1 MVKIIKN
8 MDKYLKTKNNYIE
21 YLSDEKKGFVEDYY
35 SSLKIYN
42 NEFIDFLFD
51 DLVKHSNFF
60 LWKKLIIYISERIY
74 NHYKILENYLKEL
87 SEIKEQNN
95 ILRKKNKL
103 QKYELNNSSNQIEKM
118 NNVIKENQKSMK
130 ERDFS
135 KTIYQENLENLKQSE
150 NLAKLEVFRLNS
162 EIKDLTNL
170 LNKNKD
176 YYNKYLDLKNKLE
189 NSNLYI
195 KELKNLNHQMQIQLN
210 VKTSFF
216 SEFKKEYEEK
226 ISGLKIQKNQNF
238 ENETPQKTNDEDK
251 DKKEI
256 ERLSTII
263 DILTE
268 RLNMLNEE
276 MLIWIQKY
284 NEEKKKHNKTK
295 ISVLSFQKIMR
306 KNV

>member
-118 NNVIKENQKSMK
+118 NNVIKENQKSMI

-150 NLAKLEVFRLNS
+150 NLAKLEIFRLNS

-170 LNKNKD
+170 LYKNKD

-195 KELKNLNHQMQIQLN
+195 KELKNQNHQMQIQLN

-226 ISGLKIQKNQNF
+226 ISALKIQKNQNF
-238 ENETPQKTNDEDK
+238 ENETPQKTIDEDK
-251 DKKEI
+251 NKIDK
-256 ERLSTII
+256 LSTIK
-263 DILTE
+263 DILSE